1 MNDSGP
7 ICQKVNSNIL
17 FNSTNSQI
25 RHLSLIVVMN
35 QLKK

>member
-7 ICQKVNSNIL
+7 ICQKMNSNIF
-17 FNSTNSQI
+17 FNSTYSEI
-25 RHLSLIVVMN
+25 RHLSLIVVIN